1 MKESAVKLR
10 RFAFDVIFRSIKII
24 IGHMPTSINITTMSE
39 VIVTE
44 EKVKKKRGRKPSKER
59 KGYFYER
66 EEQAVVDY
74 ISTND
79 EREKNRIFNEILR
92 PAFTKM
98 VESIIRRYNLYPPD
112 EEFQETF
119 DDTISFLMTK
129 LSCFKPESGYKAYSY
144 CGTICKNYLYYK
156 INQFIKNQKRNTS
169 YDNPFDSTK
178 GGFDDDIRYSYNDS
192 DTGRTFITELTGST
206 VENIKKILDD
216 SERMKL
222 NENEIKVGQA
232 LVNLMTNWEELFAQ
246 MGSDKFNK
254 SSILLFLKE
263 TTMLNTKEI
272 RDALRIYKRTYYDTK
287 IRIINE

>member
-1 MKESAVKLR
+1 M
-10 RFAFDVIFRSIKII
+10 
-24 IGHMPTSINITTMSE
+24 GHIPTPINITTMSE

-44 EKVKKKRGRKPSKER
+44 EKVKKKRGRKPNPNR
-59 KGYFYER
+59 KNYYFGQT
-66 EEQAVVDY
+66 EEQAVVDF

-79 EREKNRIFNEILR
+79 EKEKNRIFNTVLR

-129 LSCFKPESGYKAYSY
+129 LSCFKPNAGYKAYSY

-169 YDNPFDSTK
+169 YDSPSDETLNV
-178 GGFDDDIRYSYNDS
+178 NDS
-192 DTGRTFITELTGST
+192 MKFSYSDSDAGSTFISELTGST
-206 VENIKKILDD
+206 VENIKNILKESDKF
-216 SERMKL
+216 RL
-222 NENEIKVGQA
+222 NENEKRVGQA
-232 LVNLMTNWEELFAQ
+232 LINLMTNWEELFAQ

-254 SSILLFLKE
+254 SSILLYLKE

-272 RDALRIYKRTYYDTK
+272 RDAMRVYKKKYYDVK
-287 IRIINE
+287 WILINE

>member
-1 MKESAVKLR
+1 MGLNPITLR
-10 RFAFDVIFRSIKII
+10 
-24 IGHMPTSINITTMSE
+24 
-39 VIVTE
+39 
-44 EKVKKKRGRKPSKER
+44 
-59 KGYFYER
+59 
-66 EEQAVVDY
+66 
-74 ISTND
+74 IS
-79 EREKNRIFNEILR
+79 
-92 PAFTKM
+92 
-98 VESIIRRYNLYPPD
+98 
-112 EEFQETF
+112 F

-192 DTGRTFITELTGST
+192 DTGKTFIAELTGST

-272 RDALRIYKRTYYDTK
+272 RDAMRVYKKKYYDLKWTL
-287 IRIINE
+287 INE

>member
-1 MKESAVKLR
+1 VKESAAKLR

-24 IGHMPTSINITTMSE
+24 IGRMPISINITTMSE

-74 ISTND
+74 ISTSD
-79 EREKNRIFNEILR
+79 EKEKNRIYNDILR

-129 LSCFKPESGYKAYSY
+129 LSCFKPNAGYKAYSY

-169 YDNPFDSTK
+169 YDSPSEEVLNVNDSMR
-178 GGFDDDIRYSYNDS
+178 FSYNDS
-192 DTGRTFITELTGST
+192 DTGRTFISELTGST
-206 VENIKKILDD
+206 VENIQKILGD
-216 SERMKL
+216 SERLKL
-222 NENEIKVGQA
+222 NENEKKVGMA

-272 RDALRIYKRTYYDTK
+272 RDAMRIYKKKYYDIKWTL
-287 IRIINE
+287 INE